1 MADFPTAPKR
11 TEICDSCGKPITI
24 EVGITY
30 VGSTD
35 GRFWHY
41 GCARENSRPA
51 ISSLGDDEMVERV
64 ARAIA
69 GAQWDRACTALGIPN
84 YPREGNWSALLPE
97 ARAAI
102 AAMTG

>member
-11 TEICDSCGKPITI
+11 TEICDSCGKPITV

-41 GCARENSRPA
+41 GCARENTRPTV
-51 ISSLGDDEMVERV
+51 SSLGDDAMVERV
-64 ARAIA
+64 ARAIEA
-69 GAQWDRACTALGIPN
+69 ETGYSGDIARRQ
-84 YPREGNWSALLPE
+84 